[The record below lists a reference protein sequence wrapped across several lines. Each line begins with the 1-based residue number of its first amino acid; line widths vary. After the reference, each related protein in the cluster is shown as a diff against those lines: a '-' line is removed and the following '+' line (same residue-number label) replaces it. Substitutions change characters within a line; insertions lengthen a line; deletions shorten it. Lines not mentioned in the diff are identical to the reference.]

1 MTKLLLHTSSLV
13 IKIKGKFDLPK
24 DKNSKTVTI
33 KKLIKLMQSESAQV
47 EYLGYEFEKPYSGS
61 EPIEDS
67 VVIAM
72 HVIEDPIA
80 IDYDEST
87 TEQVAR
93 FLKQIK
99 KNTSRILL
107 QDERTSN
114 NQTENFYEFYVRGI
128 SDSSKNYRSLKQA

>member
-13 IKIKGKFDLPK
+13 IKIRGKFDLPK

-107 QDERTSN
+107 QDERSSN
-114 NQTENFYEFYVRGI
+114 NQTETFYEFYVRGI
-128 SDSSKNYRSLKQA
+128 ADSSKNYRSLKQA